1 MLSTKPAALQRLDLK
16 TGAHRP
22 DVAKPLTPIVDN
34 FAFDGHGRIF
44 ISSFSQPV
52 LTVVA
57 ADGTTSMLHI
67 GSCGPRV
74 RSLRLRC
81 RHR

>member
-1 MLSTKPAALQRLDLK
+1 MKFDAKGRCNVLSTAPAVLQRLDLK
-16 TGAHRP
+16 TGVLT

-44 ISSFSQPV
+44 ISSFTEPL

-57 ADGTTSMLHI
+57 ADGTTSMLNI
-67 GSCGPRV
+67 GS
-74 RSLRLRC
+74 
-81 RHR
+81 